1 MFYLQSGM
9 TPLLHAAFR
18 DQYEIAQLLLAHGA
32 DVNTNYHENGYTSLM
47 FAALSGEIKRALHV
61 SLKW

>member
-1 MFYLQSGM
+1 M